1 VARRLVELVV
11 WIFGYAVFAA
21 VEAAVIAD
29 WQAEAS
35 ADLDADDEWFAEVM
49 AFVDGASSEQLVAI
63 ERDMEAELR
72 AEVVRR
78 LVRSNG
84 TGCFVQ
90 PRRLP
95 TVRVRRIGP
104 RGRTSRRVSRRTSA
118 TRAGS
123 AGSARPS
130 DDPEPVAA
138 AGGAR

>member
-1 VARRLVELVV
+1 MARRLVELVV

-21 VEAAVIAD
+21 VEAAVIAG

-35 ADLDADDEWFAEVM
+35 AELDADDKWFAEVM
-49 AFVDGASSEQLVAI
+49 AFVDGASSAQLV
-63 ERDMEAELR
+63 EREREMEADLR

-78 LVRSNG
+78 LVRSNR

-104 RGRTSRRVSRRTSA
+104 RGRTSRRVSRRT
-118 TRAGS
+118 TRRRAR
-123 AGSARPS
+123 APARPG
-130 DDPEPVAA
+130 DPELAV